1 MSLSAEMTTRLT
13 AISIADLD
21 SAEQLTTLFALNQE
35 GKIPVNKFSQLRR
48 LSIRLDT
55 GKATGTTTFYDL
67 MKAIS
72 ASPIQQ
78 GLQSLEVR
86 LGVTG
91 LLWSVKSS
99 PGPQFG
105 SNMALSS
112 VTSLALETE
121 WLFSHADLDLSPL
134 VVLFPALQTF
144 TLNVKMSLCDS
155 CPTVFAC
162 AGALLYPVS
171 LGKR

>member
-21 SAEQLTTLFALNQE
+21 SAEQLTTLFASSPC
-35 GKIPVNKFSQLRR
+35 GSSVNKFSQLRR